1 PAGRGEQGPRPRPA
15 RDDPAPAGHG
25 PRIPHL
31 LPQRPRRTPD
41 RRGGPCGGGDPGV
54 ISPGPPSGWR
64 NPFTVA
70 EGEEQREV
78 SAADLL
84 PSRRDLW
91 QVRIDHQLQLIRAG
105 KTRWTPVVVTPQ
117 GVNVDGH
124 HAVRAAA
131 DAGLTVD

>member
-1 PAGRGEQGPRPRPA
+1 GEQGPRPRPA

-64 NPFTVA
+64 NPITVA
-70 EGEEQREV
+70 VGEEQRGV

-91 QVRIDHQLQLIRAG
+91 SGTYRSS
-105 KTRWTPVVVTPQ
+105 VTINP
-117 GVNVDGH
+117 GRKDSL
-124 HAVRAAA
+124 
-131 DAGLTVD
+131 DAGCCDP